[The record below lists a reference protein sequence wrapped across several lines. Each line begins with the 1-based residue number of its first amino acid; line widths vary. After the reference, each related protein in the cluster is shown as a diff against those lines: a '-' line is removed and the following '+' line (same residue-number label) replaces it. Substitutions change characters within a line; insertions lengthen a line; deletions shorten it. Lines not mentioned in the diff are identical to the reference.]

1 MREILVV
8 GSLILVGLSFVVTL
22 LAGYITNI
30 IYLFNI
36 GQLTLTGEIILSIIG
51 VFIPPLG
58 VLHGIYTWF

>member
-1 MREILVV
+1 MREILVI

-30 IYLFNI
+30 IYLFSL
-36 GQLTLTGEIILSIIG
+36 GQLTLTGETILSIIG

-58 VLHGIYTWF
+58 ALHGIYTWF

>member
-8 GSLILVGLSFVVTL
+8 GSLILFGLSFVLTL

-30 IYLFNI
+30 LYLFNL
-36 GQLTLTGEIILSIIG
+36 GQLTLTGETILSIIS

-58 VLHGIYTWF
+58 ALHGIYTWF

>member
-8 GSLILVGLSFVVTL
+8 GSLILFGLSFILTL

-30 IYLFNI
+30 LYIFNI
-36 GQLTLTGEIILSIIG
+36 GQLTLTGETILSIIG

-58 VLHGIYTWF
+58 ALHGIYTWF

>member
-8 GSLILVGLSFVVTL
+8 GSLILVGLSFVLTL

-30 IYLFNI
+30 LYIFNL
-36 GQLTLTGEIILSIIG
+36 GQLTLTGETILSIIG

-58 VLHGIYTWF
+58 ALHGIYTWF

>member
-8 GSLILVGLSFVVTL
+8 GSLIMVGLSFVVTL

-30 IYLFNI
+30 IYIVNL
-36 GQLTLTGEIILSIIG
+36 GQLTLTGETLLSIIG

-58 VLHGIYTWF
+58 ALHGIYTWF